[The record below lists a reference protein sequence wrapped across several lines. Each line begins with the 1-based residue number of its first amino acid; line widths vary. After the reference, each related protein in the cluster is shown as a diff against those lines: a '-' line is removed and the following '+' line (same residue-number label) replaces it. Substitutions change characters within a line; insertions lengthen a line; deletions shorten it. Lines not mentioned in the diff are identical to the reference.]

1 MDVDS
6 FYLAMSDNSLD
17 EIVKPEM
24 KQAYEADKK
33 NWLAREKISKRTTGL
48 FKPEYAGTRGVCGL
62 VWSATLFKMRPDK
75 INIAVKVFWKSI
87 MIYIFRAIK
96 ISWDVFL
103 KTRSNSELE
112 GKDIDKAKN
121 VRFRVYDQGIVTYE
135 QNKFG
140 FSLLI
145 TISVMSWPMAFI

>member
-1 MDVDS
+1 
-6 FYLAMSDNSLD
+6 
-17 EIVKPEM
+17 
-24 KQAYEADKK
+24 
-33 NWLAREKISKRTTGL
+33 
-48 FKPEYAGTRGVCGL
+48 
-62 VWSATLFKMRPDK
+62 
-75 INIAVKVFWKSI
+75 

-112 GKDIDKAKN
+112 GKDIDKTKN